1 MDKVLVTALLTM
13 AAVVSAVLVINALV
27 PSVGKGSSALV
38 SSGDAA
44 AQRIKTDVYIIHV
57 ASDAST
63 SQIYLW
69 VKNVGASEILAIDR
83 SDVFLKTAGS
93 YDRLPYASGSQY
105 WDYQIED
112 ETIWRPSVTNK
123 ITIYLSSLAPGNY
136 LVRFSTNNGVTAE
149 KAFSV

>member
-1 MDKVLVTALLTM
+1 MDKVLATTLLTM
-13 AAVVSAVLVINALV
+13 AAVVSAVLVINALL
-27 PSVGKGSSALV
+27 PSVGKGTSALV

-44 AQRIKTDVYIIHV
+44 AQRIKTDVHIVHV
-57 ASDAST
+57 ATDT
-63 SQIYLW
+63 SSNQIYFW
-69 VKNVGASEILAIDR
+69 VKNIGAAEILAINR

-93 YDRLPYASGSQY
+93 YDRLPYASGPQY

-123 ITIYLSSLAPGNY
+123 ITIYLPSLAPGDY

-149 KAFSV
+149 MAFSV